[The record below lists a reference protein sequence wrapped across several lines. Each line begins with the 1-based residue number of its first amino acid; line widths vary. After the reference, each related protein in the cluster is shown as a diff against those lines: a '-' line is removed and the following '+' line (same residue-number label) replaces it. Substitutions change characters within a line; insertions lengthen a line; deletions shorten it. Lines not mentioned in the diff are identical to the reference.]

1 MSSFQAGSSLPWGE
15 EIWSSRIILLA
26 SKKQTALL
34 WGVPCDR
41 EWQVASRTREAK
53 FYNCKEQCSVQQPVS
68 LKAEPEPQVRSQTF
82 ETLSGELSYTGPRFL
97 THRIWGLMNACCGHL
112 MCTNRGLVSVLCF
125 HIAEVTLQIWGWIL
139 AAQVQSTPPHVT
151 NDPKNVFF
159 KASTLPFMAT
169 GVYSIMMFSWIDFC
183 GQLCNL
189 LL

>member
-1 MSSFQAGSSLPWGE
+1 M
-15 EIWSSRIILLA
+15 A

-34 WGVPCDR
+34 WGGPCDR

-68 LKAEPEPQVRSQTF
+68 LKAKPEPQVRSQTS
-82 ETLSGELSYTGPRFL
+82 ETLSGGLSYTMPRFL
-97 THRIWGLMNACCGHL
+97 TYRIWRLMNACCHL
-112 MCTNRGLVSVLCF
+112 MCTNRELVSVLCF
-125 HIAEVTLQIWGWIL
+125 TLLRSHCISGGWIL

-169 GVYSIMMFSWIDFC
+169 GVYSIMMFSSIDLC